1 MTREEAIK
9 ALRETYCGN
18 RAFCELF
25 KIDRC
30 RTTDCE
36 MYHAIKAL
44 EAEPIVS
51 CKACKYFEEIMTA
64 RSRDGTTK
72 EVQICKKRVPLK
84 GENFYCGWG
93 ERKDSGE

>member
-25 KIDRC
+25 KIFC
-30 RTTDCE
+30 FLFLVCE